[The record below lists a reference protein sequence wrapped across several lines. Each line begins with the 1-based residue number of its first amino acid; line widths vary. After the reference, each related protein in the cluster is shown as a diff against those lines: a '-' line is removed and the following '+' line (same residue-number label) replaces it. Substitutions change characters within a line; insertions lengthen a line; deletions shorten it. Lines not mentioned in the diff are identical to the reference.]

1 MLITATDLQD
11 FSGANSRTITALTGF
26 TSANTWDGYYPIH
39 KGIEIRVSHPDTT
52 AIVIRPF
59 YITVRLVGDQYNAS
73 STISNSYEF
82 GDTPGQAIK
91 NYLELLIEELSW
103 LEKHKAELSPSIS
116 EDFYLL
122 QTYVQIV

>member
-1 MLITATDLQD
+1 MAEE
-11 FSGANSRTITALTGF
+11 SKS
-26 TSANTWDGYYPIH
+26 YYPLH
-39 KGIEIRVSHPDTT
+39 KGIEIRVSHLDTT

-91 NYLELLIEELSW
+91 NYLEMLVEEISW
-103 LEKHKAELSPSIS
+103 LEKHKAELSSSIN
-116 EDFYLL
+116 EDLYLL
-122 QTYVQIV
+122 QKYVQIA